1 MTGTIPCPPPP
12 AFADERRAIGP
23 ALERMTPSGAGESW
37 KSGHQ
42 MVCSVAH
49 GVKNTL
55 GVVLMGTEC
64 LEKRAPKGDP
74 VAARVA
80 QDMRN
85 AITRADAILRAL
97 LDLTATESLQRRSED
112 LPAVVEASLT
122 DLKDE
127 LRAKGIVV
135 ARQFAPSL
143 PPVSIDRN
151 QWRRA
156 LTNLLANAITAS
168 PQHGTVTIQAYPAI
182 DAAPG
187 GPWIH
192 LVIKDEGS
200 GLPPPVLERLV
211 EPCFTTNPE
220 GTHAGLGLTVARRIV
235 LAHGGSIALTNR
247 NSGGTQVAVTL
258 APQCPDVE
266 QSISLSEPAAATT

>member
-1 MTGTIPCPPPP
+1 
-12 AFADERRAIGP
+12 
-23 ALERMTPSGAGESW
+23 MTPSGAGEPW

-97 LDLTATESLQRRSED
+97 LDLTATEILKRRSED
-112 LPAVVEASLT
+112 LTTVVETSLT
-122 DLKDE
+122 ELKDE

-135 ARQFAPSL
+135 AREFAPGL
-143 PPVSIDRN
+143 PTVLIDRS
-151 QWRRA
+151 QWQRA

-168 PQHGTVTIQAYPAI
+168 PQGGTVTTRVFAAI
-182 DAAPG
+182 DPSPG
-187 GPWIH
+187 GPLIH

-200 GLPPPVLERLV
+200 GLPTPVLQRAFD
-211 EPCFTTNPE
+211 PCFSTHPD
-220 GTHAGLGLTVARRIV
+220 GTHAGLGLTVARRIA
-235 LAHGGSIALTNR
+235 LAHGGTIAIG
-247 NSGGTQVAVTL
+247 NSDAGGAQVTVTL
-258 APQCPDVE
+258 APPCRD
-266 QSISLSEPAAATT
+266 AAT